1 MRPTF
6 TRPSNPARF
15 DSARQWWQRWW
26 QIAIALVLVFGIVTR
41 CINVGHKVYWH
52 DEVFTSIRVLGYSQT
67 DIERMA
73 LTGEPVRAED
83 LLQLQQLA
91 PDKTLSD
98 TVSAL
103 VSHPEH
109 PPLYYLLLRGW
120 VAITGDAVAAFRSL
134 SVLFSLL
141 AFPLMYWLCWELFQ
155 SVQAGWVAIALLAVS
170 PIHLLYAQEARE
182 YSLWVVTILL
192 ASISLIRA
200 VQRPNWRNWSL
211 YALAL
216 AIGFYTTLLTG
227 GVAIAHGLFI
237 LITQRWPQWRNF
249 LLAGTGAILLFSPWL
264 VVMQMQSRDLQR
276 VTQWTQIPAP
286 LSFLSK
292 IWGLHFSSVWFDVG
306 LPLDH
311 PLNHIVIPLALALL
325 ISGLY
330 LTWRHAN
337 QSATWFLIT
346 LAIIPAL
353 CLILPDVIR
362 GGRVSSM
369 TRYFFP
375 SLLAVQIAFAFS
387 LSCLLHAKAQIRRR
401 IGQTI
406 LAGLIAVGIVSD
418 VAIARSPTWWSKVV
432 SYQNA
437 GIANVV
443 NQAENPLIL
452 IPKAGTAVGNAISLS
467 HQLNPNASILLFDA
481 AVLPDLPADA
491 AIFLAHQDNGTV
503 FTTFDAND
511 IQLKLVEAP
520 GVYELWQVHR

>member
-6 TRPSNPARF
+6 MRPSNPARF
-15 DSARQWWQRWW
+15 DLTRQWWQKRW

-41 CINVGHKVYWH
+41 CVNVGHKVYWH
-52 DEVFTSIRVLGYSQT
+52 DEVFTSIRVLGYSRT
-67 DIERMA
+67 DINAIA

-83 LLQLQQLA
+83 LLQLQQFA

-103 VSHPEH
+103 VGHPEH

-141 AFPLMYWLCWELFQ
+141 AFPLMYWLGWELFQ
-155 SVQAGWVAIALLAVS
+155 SVQAGWIAIALLAVS
-170 PIHLLYAQEARE
+170 PVHLLYAQEARE

-192 ASISLIRA
+192 ASITLIRA
-200 VQRPNWRNWSL
+200 AKQPNWRNWSL

-216 AIGFYTTLLTG
+216 ATGLYTTLLTG

-249 LLAGTGAILLFSPWL
+249 LLAGAGAILLFSPWL
-264 VVMQMQSRDLQR
+264 VIMHNQSNNLER
-276 VTQWTQIPAP
+276 VTQWTQVPAP
-286 LSFLSK
+286 LSFLSQL
-292 IWGLHFSSVWFDVG
+292 WGLHFSSVWFDVG

-311 PLNHIVIPLALALL
+311 PLNHIIIPLGLALL

-330 LTWRHAN
+330 LTWRHADR
-337 QSATWFLIT
+337 SAWFLIM
-346 LAIIPAL
+346 LAIMPAL
-353 CLILPDVIR
+353 CLILPDMIR

-375 SLLAVQIAFAFS
+375 SLLAVQIAVAFG
-387 LSCLLHAKAQIRRR
+387 LSCLINAKAQIRRR
-401 IGQTI
+401 MGQII
-406 LAGLIAVGIVSD
+406 LVGLIAVGVVSD

-437 GIANVV
+437 GIANVI
-443 NQAENPLIL
+443 NQAGNPLVL
-452 IPKAGTAVGNAISLS
+452 IPRAGTAVGNAISLS
-467 HQLNPNASILLFDA
+467 HQLNPSASILLFDA
-481 AVLPDLPADA
+481 AVLPNLPAGA
-491 AIFLAHQDNGTV
+491 TIFLAHQDDGTV
-503 FTTFDAND
+503 FSTFDANN
-511 IQLKLVEAP
+511 IQLKPVEAP
-520 GVYELWQVHR
+520 GVYELWQVHH

>member
-15 DSARQWWQRWW
+15 NSARQWWQKWW
-26 QIAIALVLVFGIVTR
+26 QLAIALVLVFGIVTR

-52 DEVFTSIRVLGYSQT
+52 DEVFTSIRVLGYNQT
-67 DIERMA
+67 DINAIA

-103 VSHPEH
+103 VGHPEH

-120 VAITGDAVAAFRSL
+120 VAVTGDAVAAFRSL

-141 AFPLMYWLCWELFQ
+141 AFPLMYWLGWELFQ
-155 SVQAGWVAIALLAVS
+155 SVQAGWIAIALLAVS
-170 PIHLLYAQEARE
+170 PVHLLYAQEARE

-192 ASISLIRA
+192 ASITLIRA
-200 VQRPNWRNWSL
+200 VKQPNWRNWSL

-216 AIGFYTTLLTG
+216 ATGFYTTLLAG

-249 LLAGTGAILLFSPWL
+249 LLAGAGAIGLFSPWL
-264 VVMQMQSRDLQR
+264 VIMQNQADNLER
-276 VTQWTQIPAP
+276 VTTWTKIPAP
-286 LSFLSK
+286 LSFLSQL
-292 IWGLHFSSVWFDVG
+292 WGLHFSSVWFDVG

-311 PLNHIVIPLALALL
+311 PLNHIVIPLALAL
-325 ISGLY
+325 IMSSLY
-330 LTWRHAN
+330 LTWRYADR
-337 QSATWFLIT
+337 SAVWFLIA
-346 LAIIPAL
+346 LAIMPAL

-375 SLLAVQIAFAFS
+375 SLLAVQIAAAFG
-387 LSCLLHAKAQIRRR
+387 LSFLLSAKTQVRRR
-401 IGQTI
+401 LGQMI
-406 LAGLIAVGIVSD
+406 LAGLITVGVVSD

-437 GIANVV
+437 AIAHVV
-443 NQAENPLIL
+443 NQAENPLVL
-452 IPKAGTAVGNAISLS
+452 IPRAGTAVGNAISLS

-481 AVLPDLPADA
+481 TVLPDLPADA
-491 AIFLAHQDNGTV
+491 AVFLAHQDDGTV
-503 FTTFDAND
+503 FSTFGANN
-511 IQLKLVEAP
+511 IQLKPVEAP
-520 GVYELWQVHR
+520 GVYELWRVLR